1 MNPIVTPEIL
11 NVMKAVHYGPA
22 VSIIMPLEQKM
33 NLKAGLAHSLK
44 FAADKVEKELQENYS
59 I

>member
-11 NVMKAVHYGPA
+11 NVMNAVHYRPA
-22 VSIIMPLEQKM
+22 VSIIMPFEQKM

-44 FAADKVEKELQENYS
+44 FVNTGDAEAAGYD
-59 I
+59 